1 MRSGNP
7 ALRENVFQ
15 NERQKSLA
23 SAEKMTIAGT
33 TNKTAILLVIT
44 FLAAGY
50 MWNYIQQNPT
60 AIVPAYLF
68 GSAIAAFVLSLVI
81 IFKKTTAPYLAP
93 VYCVLEGVFLG
104 SISLFME
111 QKYPGIVTQAIVAT
125 FGVLAG
131 LLVAYKTQLIK
142 VTENFKLGVFAA
154 TAGIAFIYLA
164 SFIAGFFGVQVPVLH
179 ESSPMGIG
187 ISVVIVIVAA
197 LNLVLDFDFIENG
210 EKIGAPKYMEWYAA
224 FGLLITLIWLYLE
237 LLRLLAKIKDR

>member
-7 ALRENVFQ
+7 ALRENMFQ
-15 NERQKSLA
+15 NERQKSLT
-23 SAEKMTIAGT
+23 SSDKMTIAGT

-44 FLAAGY
+44 FLSAGY
-50 MWNYIQQNPT
+50 IWNYIQQNPT
-60 AIVPAYLF
+60 AMSSAYLI
-68 GSAIAAFVLSLVI
+68 GSAIVAFALSLVI

-93 VYCVLEGVFLG
+93 VYCVVEGLFLG

-111 QKYPGIVTQAIVAT
+111 QMYPGIVMQAILAT

-131 LLVAYKTQLIK
+131 LLLAYKTQLIK

-154 TAGIAFIYLA
+154 TAGIAFIYVV
-164 SFIAGFFGVQVPVLH
+164 SFIASFFGVQVPMLH

-210 EKIGAPKYMEWYAA
+210 EKMGAPKYMEWYAA